1 MPPSGEQHPTTNIMS
16 HPSKAP
22 PPPLLAGALT
32 VSEADALT
40 ELPPA
45 GARRQRVYRD
55 GIGVS
60 PRASRFSR

>member
-1 MPPSGEQHPTTNIMS
+1 MS

-45 GARRQRVYRD
+45 GAVD
-55 GIGVS
+55 SAFAAMVLV
-60 PRASRFSR
+60 